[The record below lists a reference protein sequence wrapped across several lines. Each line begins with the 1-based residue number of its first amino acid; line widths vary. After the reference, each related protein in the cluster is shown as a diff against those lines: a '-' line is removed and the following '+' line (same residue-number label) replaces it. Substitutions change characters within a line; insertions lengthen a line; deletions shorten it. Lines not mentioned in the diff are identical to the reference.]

1 MEKKLITICA
11 ILLFSILASA
21 QITDDFDLLIRNGND
36 DSCSFITDIEK
47 FDMLSTPTRFI
58 LSNYC
63 STIPNTYNNQGEI
76 LVFDKDDPLDQ
87 FQIFPFDLT
96 QLSYFQGKHN
106 KLRNFGDKLYS
117 FARVCVNRETL
128 DFFPLAI
135 EIKVF
140 DLIDGSFSSI
150 LLDSAYLSSDLSFS
164 VIDERDSHNDVFI
177 IYYVIDGEIA
187 SAKFSNGEIISR
199 QRHGLRPSNAEII
212 NCQAIRMQQKDIL
225 LIQWRDLINNIYQA
239 NYHEIINDGSVDPN
253 IISTHQDYFAPNW
266 LHLYKVKVIDDYLIR
281 HNNDRLL
288 VYDSNLNILLNHRF
302 IQSPNSGTIKLI
314 EAEGNL
320 IKAYCQKAQSP
331 RTLDLYEIN
340 LMNQTVFKKD
350 SFQVADQQTLY
361 SLNNSSLIRLSADRL
376 LLISLCR
383 PMTSQLPSLSF
394 YFISLVDNNLGLI
407 SQEKFH
413 YSNFDSLFMSF
424 DLFEHGLIGNRM
436 FGYFIRYNEGYLGY
450 YYAYMLSESLSV
462 FESVVVSVNIT
473 LHPNPATSKLHIT
486 SENNV
491 LRQYQITDLQG
502 RKMQSAVLPAPAAT
516 HEIDIS
522 QLAAG
527 VYLLKVE
534 SEKGALVR
542 RFVKE

>member
-11 ILLFSILASA
+11 NLLFSILSSA
-21 QITDDFDLLIRNGND
+21 QITDNFDLLIRNGND
-36 DSCSFITDIEK
+36 DSCSFDLFIEEYDI
-47 FDMLSTPTRFI
+47 LSTPTKIF

-87 FQIFPFDLT
+87 FQVFPFDLT

-135 EIKVF
+135 EIKIF

-199 QRHGLRPSNAEII
+199 QRHGLRPPNAEII

-225 LIQWRDLINNIYQA
+225 LIQWRDLINNILQA
-239 NYHEIINDGSVDPN
+239 NYHEIISDGSIDPN
-253 IISTHQDYFAPNW
+253 IISTHQDYFSPNW
-266 LHLYKVKVIDDYLIR
+266 LHRYKVKVIDDYLIR
-281 HNNDRLL
+281 HNNDRLI
-288 VYDSNLNILLNHRF
+288 VYDSDLNILLNHRF

-350 SFQVADQQTLY
+350 SFQVAVQQTLF

-376 LLISLCR
+376 LLMSLCS
-383 PMTSQLPSLSF
+383 PFPDQFSETKFNLSLINNTMNLMLQEF
-394 YFISLVDNNLGLI
+394 NHNLDFDFFIASSEVFI
-407 SQEKFH
+407 HEKA
-413 YSNFDSLFMSF
+413 
-424 DLFEHGLIGNRM
+424 GNAIVGFFKRQ
-436 FGYFIRYNEGYLGY
+436 NVGY
-450 YYAYMLSESLSV
+450 YHKFNFSESLSV
-462 FESVVVSVNIT
+462 FESVVESVKLT
-473 LHPNPATSKLHIT
+473 LYPNPATSTLHIT
-486 SENNV
+486 SEDNV
-491 LRQYQITDLQG
+491 LRQYQITDLLC
-502 RKMQSAVLPAPAAT
+502 RKMQSAMLPAQTTT
-516 HEIDIS
+516 HEIDIG
-522 QLAAG
+522 QLVAG

-534 SEKGALVR
+534 GEKGVVVR